1 MNRFLENQKTGHDYQ
16 CDDAWR
22 GLTKGEIFMKKNTY
36 KFSVDVVFAYSIFST
51 DTQKNL
57 NFTVTTDI
65 CRDNFS
71 DAVAAFKTYVR
82 YITHDMIELSIPDL
96 VEKRVEG
103 ILSISYECEQEGY
116 FETDTNAVCV
126 DSERIHYSRETH
138 HDTIFESKR
147 IATNIKWDTDGEK
160 VDLPNQMVIPDKV
173 HDDVNAI
180 GDYLSDETGFC
191 HFGFVLVYEATVKV
205 NRKDTKVIN
214 DLLSGKDLD
223 WDADETHSINIRFR
237 NGTNVDI
244 MLCCPPESHADDPE
258 GTPWTQARW
267 YDSDEKEI
275 SCYCNDDTFFDDWAM
290 TVENDPALSGPVSY
304 MVHVIE
310 E

>member
-1 MNRFLENQKTGHDYQ
+1 
-16 CDDAWR
+16 
-22 GLTKGEIFMKKNTY
+22 MKKNTY
-36 KFSVDVVFAYSIFST
+36 KFSVDVVFAYNIFST

-160 VDLPNQMVIPDKV
+160 VDLPNQMVIPDKI

-180 GDYLSDETGFC
+180 GDYLSDKTGFC
-191 HFGFVLVYEATVKV
+191 HFGFGLVYEATVKV
-205 NRKDTKVIN
+205 NREDTKVIN

-223 WDADETHSINIRFR
+223 WDADETHSINVQFR

-244 MLCCPPESHADDPE
+244 MLCCPPESHTDDPE

-275 SCYCNDDTFFDDWAM
+275 SCYCNDDTFFGDWEM
-290 TVENDPALSGPVSY
+290 TVENDPKLCGPVSY

>member
-1 MNRFLENQKTGHDYQ
+1 
-16 CDDAWR
+16 
-22 GLTKGEIFMKKNTY
+22 MKKNTY
-36 KFSVDVVFAYSIFST
+36 KFFVDVVFAYNIFSA

-65 CRDNFS
+65 CRDYFP

-82 YITHDMIELSIPDL
+82 YITHDMIKLSIPDL

-126 DSERIHYSRETH
+126 DSERIHYSWETH

-147 IATNIKWDTDGEK
+147 ISTNIKWDTDGEE
-160 VDLPNQMVIPDKV
+160 VNLPNQMVIPDKV
-173 HDDVNAI
+173 DDDVDAI
-180 GDYLSDETGFC
+180 GNYLSDETGFC
-191 HFGFVLVYEATVKV
+191 HFGFSLVYEATVKV
-205 NRKDTKVIN
+205 NREDTKVIH
-214 DLLSGKDLD
+214 DLLSGKDVD
-223 WDADETHSINIRFR
+223 WDADETHSINIRFH

-244 MLCCPPESHADDPE
+244 MLCCPPKSHADDPE
-258 GTPWTQARW
+258 STPWTQACW
-267 YDSDEKEI
+267 YDKDGESIGCSGAED
-275 SCYCNDDTFFDDWAM
+275 NFFGDWEM
-290 TVENDPALSGPVSY
+290 TVENDPELCGPVSY
-304 MVHVIE
+304 IVHVVE

>member
-1 MNRFLENQKTGHDYQ
+1 
-16 CDDAWR
+16 
-22 GLTKGEIFMKKNTY
+22 MKPV
-36 KFSVDVVFAYSIFST
+36 SV
-51 DTQKNL
+51 
-57 NFTVTTDI
+57 
-65 CRDNFS
+65 
-71 DAVAAFKTYVR
+71 
-82 YITHDMIELSIPDL
+82 
-96 VEKRVEG
+96 
-103 ILSISYECEQEGY
+103 ISALAL
-116 FETDTNAVCV
+116 F
-126 DSERIHYSRETH
+126 
-138 HDTIFESKR
+138 
-147 IATNIKWDTDGEK
+147 
-160 VDLPNQMVIPDKV
+160 
-173 HDDVNAI
+173 
-180 GDYLSDETGFC
+180 
-191 HFGFVLVYEATVKV
+191 YEATVKV

>member
-1 MNRFLENQKTGHDYQ
+1 
-16 CDDAWR
+16 
-22 GLTKGEIFMKKNTY
+22 MKKNTY
-36 KFSVDVVFAYSIFST
+36 KFSVDVVFAYNIFST
-51 DTQKNL
+51 DTQKSL
-57 NFTVTTDI
+57 NFSVTTDI

-103 ILSISYECEQEGY
+103 ILSISYECEPEGY

-147 IATNIKWDTDGEK
+147 IATNIKWDTDGEG
-160 VDLPNQMVIPDKV
+160 VDLPNHMVIPDKV

-191 HFGFVLVYEATVKV
+191 HFGFGLVYEATVKV
-205 NRKDTKVIN
+205 NRKDTRVIN
-214 DLLSGKDLD
+214 DLLSRKDLD

-244 MLCCPPESHADDPE
+244 MLCCPPESHADDPKAPLGRRLV
-258 GTPWTQARW
+258 GTTP
-267 YDSDEKEI
+267 
-275 SCYCNDDTFFDDWAM
+275 M
-290 TVENDPALSGPVSY
+290 TRKSAAIATMTHSSAIGR
-304 MVHVIE
+304 
-310 E
+310 

>member
-1 MNRFLENQKTGHDYQ
+1 
-16 CDDAWR
+16 
-22 GLTKGEIFMKKNTY
+22 MKKNTY
-36 KFSVDVVFAYSIFST
+36 KFSVDVVFSYNIFST

-103 ILSISYECEQEGY
+103 ILSISYECEPEGY

-147 IATNIKWDTDGEK
+147 IATNIKWDTDGEE

-191 HFGFVLVYEATVKV
+191 HIGFGLVDEATVKV
-205 NRKDTKVIN
+205 NRKDTKVIH
-214 DLLSGKDLD
+214 DLLSGKDVD
-223 WDADETHSINIRFR
+223 WDTDETHSVNVRFR

-244 MLCCPPESHADDPE
+244 MLCCSPESHADDPE
-258 GTPWTQARW
+258 STPWTQARW

-275 SCYCNDDTFFDDWAM
+275 CCYCNDDTFFGDWEM
-290 TVENDPALSGPVSY
+290 TVENDPKLCGPVSY

>member
-1 MNRFLENQKTGHDYQ
+1 M
-16 CDDAWR
+16 
-22 GLTKGEIFMKKNTY
+22 
-36 KFSVDVVFAYSIFST
+36 
-51 DTQKNL
+51 
-57 NFTVTTDI
+57 
-65 CRDNFS
+65 
-71 DAVAAFKTYVR
+71 
-82 YITHDMIELSIPDL
+82 

-147 IATNIKWDTDGEK
+147 IATNIKWDTDGEE

-191 HFGFVLVYEATVKV
+191 HFGFGLVYEATVKV